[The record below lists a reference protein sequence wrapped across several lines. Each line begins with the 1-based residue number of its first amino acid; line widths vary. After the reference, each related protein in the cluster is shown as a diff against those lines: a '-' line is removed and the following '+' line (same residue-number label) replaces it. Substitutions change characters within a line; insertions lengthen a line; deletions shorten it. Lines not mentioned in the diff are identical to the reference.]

1 MTFDALT
8 LFGLVAVSLM
18 LLFYAFEDNSPWCI
32 LGFAVA
38 CAMGSIYGFLQGA
51 WPFGLVE
58 GVWTFIALKRWQKRR
73 LTGKSVAKRLA
84 YDDRSQDLRDQDAR
98 GVDGGA

>member
-18 LLFYAFEDNSPWCI
+18 LLFYTFEESSPWCI

-38 CAMGSIYGFLQGA
+38 CAMGSLYGFLQGA

-58 GVWTFIALKRWQKRR
+58 GVWTFIALRRWQSRR
-73 LTGKSVAKRLA
+73 LTGNPTA
-84 YDDRSQDLRDQDAR
+84 
-98 GVDGGA
+98 

>member
-1 MTFDALT
+1 MTFDPLT

-18 LLFYAFEDNSPWCI
+18 LVFYTLEDDSPWYV

-38 CAMGSIYGFLQGA
+38 CAMGSVYGFLQGA

-73 LTGKSVAKRLA
+73 LTGKPEA
-84 YDDRSQDLRDQDAR
+84 
-98 GVDGGA
+98 

>member
-18 LLFYAFEDNSPWCI
+18 LLFYAFEDSSPWCI
-32 LGFAVA
+32 FGFAVA
-38 CAMGSIYGFLQGA
+38 CALGSVYGFLQGA

-58 GVWTFIALKRWQKRR
+58 GVWTLIALKRWQKRR
-73 LTGKSVAKRLA
+73 LSETPAA
-84 YDDRSQDLRDQDAR
+84 
-98 GVDGGA
+98 

>member
-8 LFGLVAVSLM
+8 LFGLLAVALM
-18 LLFYAFEDNSPWCI
+18 LLFYSFEDASTWCVLPS
-32 LGFAVA
+32 LGSV
-38 CAMGSIYGFLQGA
+38 YGFMQGA

-73 LTGKSVAKRLA
+73 LAGKPVA
-84 YDDRSQDLRDQDAR
+84 
-98 GVDGGA
+98 

>member
-18 LLFYAFEDNSPWCI
+18 LVFYAFEDKSPWYV
-32 LGFAVA
+32 LGFAIA
-38 CAMGSIYGFLQGA
+38 CAMGSVYGFRQGA

-58 GVWTFIALKRWQKRR
+58 GIWRFIALKRWHKRR
-73 LTGKSVAKRLA
+73 LTGKPEA
-84 YDDRSQDLRDQDAR
+84 
-98 GVDGGA
+98 

>member
-8 LFGLVAVSLM
+8 LFGLLAVALM
-18 LLFYAFEDNSPWCI
+18 LLFYTFEDASPWCV

-38 CAMGSIYGFLQGA
+38 CALASVYGFMQGA

-73 LTGKSVAKRLA
+73 LAGKPVA
-84 YDDRSQDLRDQDAR
+84 
-98 GVDGGA
+98 